1 MIFIPRNDLK
11 QWNSCTNQVW
21 NLVDSFEWI
30 KLNESKWIFKIKTN
44 MKGTVQIY
52 YASFKEY
59 EYPILTA

>member
-11 QWNSCTNQVW
+11 LWISCTNQVW

>member
-21 NLVDSFEWI
+21 NLVDLFEWI

-52 YASFKEY
+52 YASFKE
-59 EYPILTA
+59 

>member
-44 MKGTVQIY
+44 MKGIVQIY
-52 YASFKEY
+52 YASFKE
-59 EYPILTA
+59 